1 MRLSRLSTL
10 SIARAQ
16 RGALAETSDRR
27 ASRGLVGELAGM
39 GPLRSDK
46 ETSASRRVRLV
57 GRLAVLR
64 GLVDD
69 GADSAAL
76 AEDLMDEA
84 RDRCRDNNLAAE
96 IVAVANGRRMGRLE
110 QIQARGRR

>member
-16 RGALAETSDRR
+16 RVRWRKLAIGVPRV
-27 ASRGLVGELAGM
+27 AWVGELAGM
-39 GPLRSDK
+39 GPSRSEK

>member
-1 MRLSRLSTL
+1 VRWRK
-10 SIARAQ
+10 
-16 RGALAETSDRR
+16 LAIGVPRV
-27 ASRGLVGELAGM
+27 AW
-39 GPLRSDK
+39 
-46 ETSASRRVRLV
+46 SASWPAWVRYGATKKPRHRRRVRLV